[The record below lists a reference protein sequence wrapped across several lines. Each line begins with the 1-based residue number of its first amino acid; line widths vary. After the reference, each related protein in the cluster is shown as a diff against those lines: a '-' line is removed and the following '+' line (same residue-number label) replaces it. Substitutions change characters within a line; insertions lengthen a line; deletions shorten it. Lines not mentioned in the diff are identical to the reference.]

1 MAFTTVRDQRT
12 RSLLL
17 MLGVAVGTATLL
29 AMISLLFGLKGKL
42 REDIVSANRPYL
54 NILKYDFLSAGE
66 LKEAVRRKNFTP
78 RDYEQLKRRAKT
90 LDTVV
95 FTRELAQGTP
105 PPMLFYRDN
114 RAEFIWVWG
123 SSEGAPQ
130 IFSLPL
136 VEGRFITRDDVE
148 HRRRVIVL
156 GWGPWQELF
165 PHSDPVGKRIRVGG
179 ERYRVIG
186 AFGERKQLI
195 GRMGENYAA
204 IPYTTFEKDFGT
216 ENDQI
221 SMQATVKEGVGM
233 EEAESEVTSI
243 LRILRGLRPSQK
255 NDFAIVA
262 SQTLQKLLNSL
273 TLGVM
278 LAIIVLSSIGLLVGG
293 IGVMNMLLIS
303 VAERTREVGVRRALG
318 ATRQDVLQQFLV
330 EAMVLT
336 ALGGA
341 VGAALGYGLAQ
352 LLAQKVHF
360 PFYWRMWMVAL
371 AVGFSMM
378 VGLVFGAYPARR
390 AARMQ
395 PIDALRDE

>member
-1 MAFTTVRDQRT
+1 
-12 RSLLL
+12 
-17 MLGVAVGTATLL
+17 
-29 AMISLLFGLKGKL
+29 
-42 REDIVSANRPYL
+42 
-54 NILKYDFLSAGE
+54 
-66 LKEAVRRKNFTP
+66 
-78 RDYEQLKRRAKT
+78 
-90 LDTVV
+90 
-95 FTRELAQGTP
+95 
-105 PPMLFYRDN
+105 
-114 RAEFIWVWG
+114 
-123 SSEGAPQ
+123 
-130 IFSLPL
+130 
-136 VEGRFITRDDVE
+136 
-148 HRRRVIVL
+148 
-156 GWGPWQELF
+156 
-165 PHSDPVGKRIRVGG
+165 
-179 ERYRVIG
+179 
-186 AFGERKQLI
+186 
-195 GRMGENYAA
+195 
-204 IPYTTFEKDFGT
+204 
-216 ENDQI
+216 
-221 SMQATVKEGVGM
+221 M